1 MTSFRIA
8 RMGLTLSAAI
18 ALTAPAHA
26 QTKPPAPKPAAPAA
40 APNPALRTPAKLTE
54 KAPETFR
61 VNFDTTAGPFVVE
74 VTRAWSPLGADRFYN
89 LVKNGFYDDTRFF
102 RVMKGF
108 MAQFGLHGNPAI
120 QKFWAN
126 ASIPDDKVTQS
137 NRRGFISFATRGP
150 NTRTTQLFI
159 NFVDNSQSLD
169 PQGFSPFG
177 RVVSGMEAVDKI
189 NTQYGQQPDQSLIQS
204 QGNRY
209 LDKEFPKLD
218 RINKA
223 TIVK

>member
-1 MTSFRIA
+1 
-8 RMGLTLSAAI
+8 
-18 ALTAPAHA
+18 
-26 QTKPPAPKPAAPAA
+26 
-40 APNPALRTPAKLTE
+40 
-54 KAPETFR
+54 
-61 VNFDTTAGPFVVE
+61 
-74 VTRAWSPLGADRFYN
+74 
-89 LVKNGFYDDTRFF
+89 
-102 RVMKGF
+102 
-108 MAQFGLHGNPAI
+108 
-120 QKFWAN
+120 
-126 ASIPDDKVTQS
+126 
-137 NRRGFISFATRGP
+137 
-150 NTRTTQLFI
+150 
-159 NFVDNSQSLD
+159 VDNSQSLD